1 MYSRPTSSETLDRQ
15 VSTLSGGQKTKLA
28 LVRLL
33 FQAPDLLLERTKTQQ
48 EREIARLRKTS
59 QKLRGYGA
67 TRVSQRIAVDKRIAT
82 LEVSKPT
89 LPQTS
94 RRIKI
99 DFPVRQQ
106 SGQIVLR
113 ADHLSKRY
121 GTKEVFRNIS
131 LQVERGQRRLP
142 CPQPPDRGSRT
153 GPGRDWSGR
162 SPHGHCP
169 QQS

>member
-1 MYSRPTSSETLDRQ
+1 MIICEFCLQYQNDGQCRFGFAIPTRMGCHEFDPGITKFCANPTDFVEGRQ
-15 VSTLSGGQKTKLA
+15 IVQM
-28 LVRLL
+28 
-33 FQAPDLLLERTKTQQ
+33 
-48 EREIARLRKTS
+48 
-59 QKLRGYGA
+59 A
-67 TRVSQRIAVDKRIAT
+67 TFFGIKGMELKKVKRIAT

-94 RRIKI
+94 HRIKI

-142 CPQPPDRGSRT
+142 YPQPPDRGSRT